1 MGADRLNEFELIA
14 RFFVPLAAGE
24 PGAFGL
30 SDDAA
35 AIALEPGHRM
45 VVTTDTIVSGVH
57 FVESDPPES
66 VAAKALAVN
75 LSDLAAMGAKP
86 RAYTLSLALPKDWS
100 SQETILWLEG
110 FVCRLAWDQRKS
122 EVNLIG
128 GDTVSSPGPMCITL
142 TALGAVRAGAELR
155 RSTARPGDLIFVSG
169 SIGDA
174 ALGLKYIA
182 GELPDLP
189 LEFGD
194 ALVNRYRFPQ
204 ARTELGQQLVG
215 IARGVADVS
224 DGLVADLEHI
234 CVASNVS
241 ATIEASSVPLSSAA
255 RAAIDVNPD
264 LLAVA
269 LTGGDD
275 YELVFAVP
283 PASADAI
290 QAISKTSPTSLTAI
304 GRADKP
310 DAKNLGTYAHVL
322 GQNGSPLDLTIHGY
336 QHF

>member
-1 MGADRLNEFELIA
+1 MGADRLDEFELIA
-14 RFFVPLAAGE
+14 RFFVPLAEGE

-35 AIALEPGHRM
+35 SIPLEPGHRM

-57 FVESDPPES
+57 FLASDPPDV

-86 RAYTLSLALPKDWS
+86 RAYTLSLALPRDWGAT
-100 SQETILWLEG
+100 ETVSWLDG
-110 FVCRLAWDQRKS
+110 FACRLATDQRTAG
-122 EVNLIG
+122 VHLIG
-128 GDTVSSPGPMCITL
+128 GDTVSSLGPLCITV
-142 TALGAVRAGAELR
+142 TALGTVRGGAELR
-155 RSTARPGDLIFVSG
+155 RSTARPGDLIYVSG

-174 ALGLKYIA
+174 ALGLKYLA
-182 GELPDLP
+182 GELPSL
-189 LEFGD
+189 LAEFGN
-194 ALVNRYRFPQ
+194 ALVERYRYPQ
-204 ARTELGQQLVG
+204 ARTELGQHLVG

-224 DGLVADLEHI
+224 DGLVADVEHI

-241 ATIEASSVPLSSAA
+241 ATINASEVPLSSAA
-255 RAAIDVNPD
+255 RAAIDVKSD
-264 LLAVA
+264 LLALA

-283 PASADAI
+283 PASVDTI
-290 QAISKTSPTSLTAI
+290 QAISRAADTSLTAI
-304 GRADKP
+304 GQVHEPGAREP
-310 DAKNLGTYAHVL
+310 GTHAHVL
-322 GQNGSPLDLTIHGY
+322 GKGGFPMDLVTHGY